1 LNDEICG
8 GLRVLRCPP
17 LFLRNRNVQAIQ
29 AKKIVLFPV
38 VAVAILAIAS
48 IGLRIDA
55 RSAPERVTAAPKPA
69 PTPLA
74 VPAPTPAKDSSAH
87 AVTEPV
93 FPVAEREASSIV
105 SRFGDPR
112 DGGRRPHLGID
123 IAAPR
128 GTPVL
133 AVSDGRIER
142 VDVTSLGGRT
152 VWLKEEGSKRRHY
165 FAHLESFAVSRGQKV
180 RAGQK
185 IGTVGTSGNAANTP
199 PHLHYSVREGNDILD
214 PASFL
219 LVGNRA
225 GRSAARSNIKRTRL
239 NGAALKAAP
248 GGATIAVLPARQS
261 VTVLGEKGRY
271 YRVRY
276 RGQEGYLA
284 RWLLDTRS

>member
-1 LNDEICG
+1 M
-8 GLRVLRCPP
+8 GLRRAPRLRCPP

-38 VAVAILAIAS
+38 VAVAILAAAAV
-48 IGLRIDA
+48 GVRIDA
-55 RSAPERVTAAPKPA
+55 RGAPVRVAAASKPVPAAAPI
-69 PTPLA
+69 
-74 VPAPTPAKDSSAH
+74 VPAPVRDSSAR
-87 AVTEPV
+87 AVAEPV
-93 FPVAEREASSIV
+93 FPVADREPSSIV

-133 AVSDGRIER
+133 AVSDGKIER

-185 IGTVGTSGNAANTP
+185 IGTVGTSGNAAGTP
-199 PHLHYSVREGNDILD
+199 PHLHYAVREGDDILD
-214 PASFL
+214 PASVL

-225 GRSAARSNIKRTRL
+225 VSKAAKSSVKRTRM
-239 NGAALKAAP
+239 NGGALKAAP
-248 GGATIAVLPARQS
+248 GGMTIAILPTNAS

-284 RWLLDTRS
+284 RWLLDAR

>member
-1 LNDEICG
+1 
-8 GLRVLRCPP
+8 LRCPP
-17 LFLRNRNVQAIQ
+17 LFLRNRNVQAIP
-29 AKKIVLFPV
+29 AKKLVLFPV
-38 VAVAILAIAS
+38 VAVALLGAAAM
-48 IGLRIDA
+48 GFRIDA
-55 RSAPERVTAAPKPA
+55 RTAPARATALPKPA
-69 PTPLA
+69 P
-74 VPAPTPAKDSSAH
+74 APVVVAPPVKDSSEH
-87 AVTEPV
+87 AATEPV

-165 FAHLESFAVSRGQKV
+165 FAHLESFAVTRGQKV

-185 IGTVGTSGNAANTP
+185 IGTVGTSGNAAGTP
-199 PHLHYSVREGNDILD
+199 PHLHYSVREGNEVLD
-214 PASFL
+214 PATVL
-219 LVGNRA
+219 LVGN
-225 GRSAARSNIKRTRL
+225 AAPSKTAKSKSKRTRL
-239 NGAALKAAP
+239 NGAALKVAP
-248 GGATIAVLPARQS
+248 GGATIAVLPANQS

-276 RGQEGYLA
+276 QGKEGYLA
-284 RWLLDTRS
+284 RWLLDARS